1 MGMESDE
8 VLIAPEQ
15 FFFPLFLNL
24 AEKSD
29 WKSILIVLKGDKKC
43 FMNGGKVFNRKEKYK
58 IPAKYGLPLQLIEWR
73 ELH

>member
-15 FFFPLFLNL
+15 FFLFLNV

-29 WKSILIVLKGDKKC
+29 WKSILIVLKGDKKR
-43 FMNGGKVFNRKEKYK
+43 FMNGGKVINRKEKYK
-58 IPAKYGLPLQLIEWR
+58 IPQRNMGCLFN
-73 ELH
+73 